1 MDGALRHGRRLQAL
15 GAKPSAIAGRGPGR
29 AALRHEPLAAAV
41 AVPRLPGRA
50 QQAWRSGP
58 TLMLSSVHAIFNH
71 PGVRAV
77 WQKSRVLAALA
88 VAAAILWFMDPRWLL
103 AGFIVSMIGEAIQ
116 LWCFASLN
124 KDTDLACNGPYTVVR
139 NPMYLGRF
147 FILLGMVMLPG
158 NAWIILAYTLLY
170 YFYMVNRVKREE
182 ERLRAALGA
191 SYVDYCGKV
200 NRFLPTDRKS
210 VV

>member
-1 MDGALRHGRRLQAL
+1 
-15 GAKPSAIAGRGPGR
+15 
-29 AALRHEPLAAAV
+29 
-41 AVPRLPGRA
+41 
-50 QQAWRSGP
+50 
-58 TLMLSSVHAIFNH
+58 MLSSVHAIFNH
-71 PGVRAV
+71 PGLRAV
-77 WQKSRVLAALA
+77 WQKSRVPAALA

-103 AGFIVSMIGEAIQ
+103 AGFVVSMAGEFIQ

-158 NAWIILAYTLLY
+158 NGWIILGYVVIY

-182 ERLRAALGA
+182 ERLRLALGA
-191 SYVDYCGKV
+191 PYVDYCEKV
-200 NRFLPTDRKS
+200 NAFLPTRRYPGTTFFYWNWKLLNQNHGGVNLAATLVFWAAAAALALWGQS
-210 VV
+210 PPA